1 MQIGLVDVMDKSS
14 SGNGP
19 NVAIAA
25 LSGYLTANG
34 HEVGVLDVFH
44 AAREEQ
50 ARFLGSAWGLVG
62 ISASSFDFQV
72 GLRAAVEV
80 KKRTGAPIV
89 FGGPHA
95 SVAREEILAQPDVDY
110 AIYGEGEIPLL
121 GLAELLAKD
130 RRPQAARLKEIN
142 GLIFRDG
149 QDVIVNPP
157 QSRVADLDTLPLP
170 AYRLFPMEKY
180 SEHHITTSRGCP
192 FSCVFC
198 ASGAILG
205 KKWIA
210 RSPERIV
217 EEIECLI
224 RDFGKKTVVIVDD
237 TFNLDVERVK
247 RFCRILLERNLG
259 ISWLLMAGLRADRT
273 DLEMLQLMKASGCRD
288 FGIGIES
295 ADPGVLKRIAKGET
309 IEDIARGIALI
320 KQAGYRVSGSF
331 MIGNPGDTLETVKRS
346 FEFAKSQALDGVF
359 VYHAIPFPNTKLWEF
374 VEQHGH
380 FLRSDY
386 TNFDKHF
393 AEPVFETPEFPRS
406 DRVEAY
412 RTAQETFPDV
422 SLGRSDRLPIARYV
436 RAFVRRLRDEGVR
449 AAVQRTG
456 SFFMKRL
463 KSAARSRIGTRVPPA
478 A

>member
-1 MQIGLVDVMDKSS
+1 MQIGFVDIMDKSS
-14 SGNGP
+14 GGNGP
-19 NVAIAA
+19 NVALAA

-44 AAREEQ
+44 ADREEQ
-50 ARFLGSAWGLVG
+50 SRFFGLAWGLVG
-62 ISASSFDFQV
+62 ISASSFDFEV
-72 GLRAAVEV
+72 GLRAAAEV
-80 KKRTGAPIV
+80 KKRTGAPVV

-95 SVAREEILAQPDVDY
+95 SVAREEILAQPEVDY
-110 AIYGEGEIPLL
+110 AIYGEGEVPLL

-130 RRPQAARLKEIN
+130 RHPQAARLKEIN

-149 QDVIVNPP
+149 QDVSVNPP
-157 QSRVADLDTLPLP
+157 QSRVAELDTLPLP

-180 SEHHITTSRGCP
+180 SEHHISTSRGCP

-205 KKWIA
+205 KRWIG

-237 TFNLDVERVK
+237 TFNLDIERVK
-247 RFCRILLERNLG
+247 RFCRILLERRLG
-259 ISWLLMAGLRADRT
+259 ISWLLMAGLRADRM

-295 ADPGVLKRIAKGET
+295 ADPGVLKRIGKGET
-309 IEDIARGIALI
+309 IEDITRGIALI
-320 KQAGYRVSGSF
+320 KRAGFRVFGSF

-346 FEFAKSQALDGVF
+346 FEFAAQALDGTF
-359 VYHAIPFPNTKLWEF
+359 VYHAMPFPNTKLWAF

-386 TNFDKHF
+386 TNFDKHS
-393 AEPVFETPEFPRS
+393 AEPMFETPEFPRS
-406 DRVEAY
+406 DRVAAY
-412 RTAQETFPDV
+412 RAAQETFPDAGL
-422 SLGRSDRLPIARYV
+422 SRSHRLPITRNG
-436 RAFVRRLRDEGVR
+436 RAFVRRVRDEGVWS
-449 AAVQRTG
+449 AVQRTG
-456 SFFMKRL
+456 SFLMERL
-463 KSAARSRIGTRVPPA
+463 KSAATSRIDTRVPPA
-478 A
+478 D